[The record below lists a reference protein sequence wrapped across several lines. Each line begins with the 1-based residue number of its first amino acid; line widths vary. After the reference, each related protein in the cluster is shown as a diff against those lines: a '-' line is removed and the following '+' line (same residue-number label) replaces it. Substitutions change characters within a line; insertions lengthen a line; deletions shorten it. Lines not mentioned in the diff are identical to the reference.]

1 MYDVLKE
8 GDIVKI
14 LVEGR
19 EINYFFIKKIEFDKD
34 DECGLWWNVTFEFIN
49 SPITTFTLTIDDN
62 HLRQEAFTIKGVKH
76 QVVLYARPMLFVEDK
91 EEAKLINKQDNIS
104 LF

>member
-1 MYDVLKE
+1 MYEVLKE

-14 LVEGR
+14 LVEDK
-19 EINYFFIKKIEFDKD
+19 ETVYFFIKKIEFDKD
-34 DECGLWWNVTFEFIN
+34 DECGLWWQVTFEAVN
-49 SPITTFTLTIDDN
+49 DSTVTFKLLLDDS
-62 HLRQEAFTIKGVKH
+62 HIRQEAFTIKGVKH
-76 QVVLYARPMLFVEDK
+76 QVVLYARSMLFVEDK